1 MLTEISKREEEER
14 IRLEQLA
21 EAKRNSLWGKT
32 KDLIISVVP
41 RGVLVFLITMLIAPY
56 LLLFICGILYF
67 TGSFNNQSKLNG
79 SNRWI
84 NNDRVVIL

>member
-32 KDLIISVVP
+32 KGLIISVVP
-41 RGVLVFLITMLIAPY
+41 KGVLVFLMTMLIAPY
-56 LLLFICGILYF
+56 LLLFFFEDALPFIVYLRYF
-67 TGSFNNQSKLNG
+67 IFY
-79 SNRWI
+79 WI
-84 NNDRVVIL
+84 VQ